1 MAEET
6 SSLSGRRMWAAGGIL
21 ALSNFMV
28 VLDTSIANVS
38 VPHIAGSLAI
48 APDQGTWVVTSYSVA
63 EAICVPLTGWL
74 AQRFGTV
81 KCYTWCMI
89 GFALFSALCGMSVT
103 LGMLVT
109 CRVGQGL
116 CGGPIMP
123 LTQTVLVRIFPPRQ
137 RGMAMGLWAMTT
149 VAAPVAGPLLGGSI
163 SDDLSWHWI
172 FFINL
177 PVAALCLFGAL
188 TMLRRFETPTLRT
201 RIDTVGLVLLVV
213 WVGALQIMLDIGRD
227 HDWFGSTE
235 VVVLAI
241 VAAVGFALFLIWE
254 LTEEQPVVDLRVFR
268 HRGFTVAVV
277 ALAFIYGSFFSSIV
291 VTPQWLQGFL
301 GYTATQ
307 SGYVLAWQGVFA
319 LVMAPIVGRM
329 VGGGK
334 IDPRLMVTA
343 GVLWLAFAT
352 YLRTHWTSGAGYW
365 TFALPHLLNGFGMPL
380 FFVPITLIAMGSV
393 DPRETASAAGL
404 QNFMRTL
411 SGAVGTSI
419 ATTMWANHEQTT
431 RADLANIVQLPAS
444 VRDALAARGIG
455 TEQARGLLSNMV
467 DQQAV
472 TLATL
477 HLFEVSSLILALSA
491 ALIWLAPRPR
501 RAASAEG
508 AH

>member
-1 MAEET
+1 
-6 SSLSGRRMWAAGGIL
+6 MWTAGIIL

-81 KCYTWCMI
+81 RCYTWCMV
-89 GFALFSALCGMSVT
+89 GFALFSMLCGLSPT
-103 LGMLVT
+103 LGMLVA

-123 LTQTVLVRIFPPRQ
+123 LTQTVLVRIFPPSQ
-137 RGMAMGLWAMTT
+137 RGTAMGVWAMTT

-163 SDDLSWHWI
+163 SDDWSWHWI

-177 PVAALCLFGAL
+177 PVAAVCLFGAL

-201 RIDTVGLVLLVV
+201 RIDTVGLVLLVI
-213 WVGALQIMLDIGRD
+213 WVGALQIMLDIGRQ
-227 HDWFGSTE
+227 HDWFQSTE
-235 VVVLAI
+235 VVVLAVI
-241 VAAVGFALFLIWE
+241 AAIGFAFFLVWE
-254 LTEEQPVVDLRVFR
+254 LTEQQPVVDLRVFR

-277 ALAFIYGSFFSSIV
+277 ALALIYGTFFSSIV

-319 LVMAPIVGRM
+319 LVMAPLVGRM
-329 VGGGK
+329 VGR
-334 IDPRLMVTA
+334 IDPRLMVTT

-352 YLRTHWTSGAGYW
+352 LLRTHWTSGAGYW

-380 FFVPITLIAMGSV
+380 FFVPLTLIAMGSV

-411 SGAVGTSI
+411 SAAIGTSI
-419 ATTMWANHEQTT
+419 ATTMWVDQQQAT
-431 RADLANIVQLPAS
+431 RADLVNIVQLPTAL
-444 VRDALAARGIG
+444 RDTLAAQGIG
-455 TEQARGLLSNMV
+455 TEAARALLSRLV
-467 DQQAV
+467 DQEAV
-472 TLATL
+472 TLATT
-477 HLFEVSSLILALSA
+477 HLFEVSSLVLALSA
-491 ALIWLAPRPR
+491 AFIWLAPRPK